1 MSESLDDFSLS
12 KTIKSKGSIQKIGIV
27 GCGSMGQQISILV
40 SQSGLEVNFI
50 DITEDHVKQAFA
62 KINEMLD
69 DRISKWG
76 LTGTEKKLIL
86 SRISGSVNYK
96 DISDC
101 DLIIEAVNTNTKGT
115 QLEVRKDIFRRIES
129 SVRTDAIISS
139 NTATLMI
146 SDIAEVLD
154 YPERAVALHFMSP
167 VSKVNIIEVVRSV
180 HTNDETLEMV
190 TKFARMIGRKLIHVN
205 ESAGHISTRIICSLI
220 NEACQLLMEGVAT
233 VTDIDETMKEASGHQ
248 FGPFELADRIGLDK
262 LLKWMENLY
271 TEFGDTKYKPCPIIK
286 RMVRADLLGRQTGE
300 GFYKYQGGKKI
311 VKRGPISNLGRDLN
325 GSF

>member
-12 KTIKSKGSIQKIGIV
+12 KTVKHKGSLQKVGIV
-27 GCGSMGQQISILV
+27 GCGSMGQQIAILV
-40 SQSGLEVNFI
+40 SQSGLEVIFI
-50 DITEDHVKQAFA
+50 DITEEHVKQAFEGI
-62 KINEMLD
+62 KEMLD

-76 LTGTEKKLIL
+76 LTANEKKLIL
-86 SRISGSVNYK
+86 SRIKGSVNYK

-101 DLIIEAVNTNTKGT
+101 DLIIEAANTKVKGT
-115 QLEVRKDIFRRIES
+115 QLEVRKDIFRQIEAV
-129 SVRTDAIISS
+129 VRPDTIIAS

-167 VSKVNIIEVVRSV
+167 VSKVNIIELVHSV
-180 HTNDETLEMV
+180 HTNEESLKMV
-190 TKFARMIGRKLIHVN
+190 AKFARMIDRKLIHVN

-220 NEACQLLMEGVAT
+220 NEACQVLIEGVAS
-233 VTDIDETMKEASGHQ
+233 VSDIDETMKEASGHQ

-271 TEFGDTKYKPCPIIK
+271 SEFGDTKYKPSPIIK
-286 RMVRADLLGRQTGE
+286 RMVRADLVGRRTGE
-300 GFYKYQGGKKI
+300 GFYKYHDGKKI
-311 VKRGPISNLGRDLN
+311 AKKGPISNLGRE
-325 GSF
+325 

>member
-12 KTIKSKGSIQKIGIV
+12 KTAKHKGSLQKVGIV
-27 GCGSMGQQISILV
+27 GCGSMGQQIAILV
-40 SQSGLEVNFI
+40 SQSGLEVIFI
-50 DITEDHVKQAFA
+50 DITEEHVKQAFEGM
-62 KINEMLD
+62 KEMLD

-76 LTGTEKKLIL
+76 LTGNEKKLIL
-86 SRISGSVNYK
+86 SRIKGSVDYK

-101 DLIIEAVNTNTKGT
+101 DLIIEAANTKVKGT
-115 QLEVRKDIFRRIES
+115 QLEVRKDIFRQIES
-129 SVRTDAIISS
+129 VVRPDTIIAS

-167 VSKVNIIEVVRSV
+167 VSKVNIIELVHSV
-180 HTNDETLEMV
+180 HTNEESLKMV
-190 TKFARMIGRKLIHVN
+190 NKFARMIGRKLIHVN

-220 NEACQLLMEGVAT
+220 NEACQVLIEGVAS
-233 VTDIDETMKEASGHQ
+233 VSDIDETMKEASGHQ

-271 TEFGDTKYKPCPIIK
+271 SEFGDTKYKPSPIIK
-286 RMVRADLLGRQTGE
+286 RLVRANLVGRRTGE
-300 GFYKYQGGKKI
+300 GFYKYHDGRKITKK
-311 VKRGPISNLGRDLN
+311 GPISNLGRE
-325 GSF
+325 